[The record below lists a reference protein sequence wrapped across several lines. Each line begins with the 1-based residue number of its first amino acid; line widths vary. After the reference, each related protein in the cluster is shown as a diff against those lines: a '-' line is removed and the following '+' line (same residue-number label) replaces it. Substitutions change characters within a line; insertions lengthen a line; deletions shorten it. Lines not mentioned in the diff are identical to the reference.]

1 MSRSSADV
9 ISAAFD
15 VIMRG
20 EGAPSQ
26 VAALLMA
33 LRVKGETA
41 DEVAGVVH
49 ALRRAMIVLPR
60 DDARTISWTR
70 AAPAVAL

>member
-1 MSRSSADV
+1 LPAKICPS
-9 ISAAFD
+9 ITKAFD

-20 EGAPSQ
+20 EGTPVQ

-41 DEVAGVVH
+41 AEVGEWLDSIKFAK
-49 ALRRAMIVLPR
+49 AK
-60 DDARTISWTR
+60 
-70 AAPAVAL
+70 